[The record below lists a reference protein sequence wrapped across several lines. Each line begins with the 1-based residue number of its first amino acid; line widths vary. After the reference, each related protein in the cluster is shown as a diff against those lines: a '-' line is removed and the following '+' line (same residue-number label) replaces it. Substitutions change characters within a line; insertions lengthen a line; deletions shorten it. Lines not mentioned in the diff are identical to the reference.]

1 MMTCVTF
8 NTANG
13 RSAVSTRSVT
23 LATITFGAA
32 SHTMRSTGGIFF
44 RAWSRSRQRGAGFEF
59 AVISRAPLDSLA
71 VARYSRPRNRI
82 YARRGPRKSRAN
94 LLELRGLQNQAFD
107 VLLFFFRPHRNFFI
121 AQIRQSRFRVRRA
134 QPASKGIYNTTFRR
148 SSNSRLTRAV
158 HLSCRN
164 AHEFRRQTSHR
175 APAPCRAALRRGQ
188 WRFPCLRGSAHSR

>member
-8 NTANG
+8 NTASG

-71 VARYSRPRNRI
+71 VAQYSPPSDAVC
-82 YARRGPRKSRAN
+82 ARRGPRKSCAN
-94 LLELRGLQNQAFD
+94 LLKLGGLQNQASY
-107 VLLFFFRPHRNFFI
+107 VLLFFFRP
-121 AQIRQSRFRVRRA
+121 
-134 QPASKGIYNTTFRR
+134 
-148 SSNSRLTRAV
+148 
-158 HLSCRN
+158 
-164 AHEFRRQTSHR
+164 
-175 APAPCRAALRRGQ
+175 
-188 WRFPCLRGSAHSR
+188 